1 MSINP
6 TQLSNRAIPNVVE
19 VQRPETKSE
28 TTLPKPAKITEII
41 PANAASKFMSSPN
54 KLASRLDRLVGGLAP
69 RGGGGGSSDKTS
81 AKKTQ
86 KAKDKPQSEDDL
98 LTGLFKIFLAAL
110 KIPSKFEKMF
120 EGVTNAGLSLG
131 TGLEGIFQSTF
142 LGIEDLV
149 YLVIVIY
156 TIASKYFNCFILF
169 LVNLPSCFISHVI
182 TCVFSVLYL
191 IFPLTAWIFRTLTG
205 FDLMP
210 HFDKA
215 FEVIYDGDDM
225 LAKVIGFNFLKF
237 PPSIIKQ
244 CYTCNGKVIKLRDI
258 LKDVSKI
265 KDVGDKIAYDMTKTV
280 PRFMKPAMP
289 YIYKTANAVDEVFFQ

>member
-28 TTLPKPAKITEII
+28 TTLPKPAKITEIV

-86 KAKDKPQSEDDL
+86 KAKEKPQSEDDL

-244 CYTCNGKVIKLRDI
+244 C
-258 LKDVSKI
+258 
-265 KDVGDKIAYDMTKTV
+265 
-280 PRFMKPAMP
+280 
-289 YIYKTANAVDEVFFQ
+289 

>member
-28 TTLPKPAKITEII
+28 TTLPKPAKITEIV

-86 KAKDKPQSEDDL
+86 KAKEKPQSEDDL

-225 LAKVIGFNFLKF
+225 LAKVIGSNFLKF

>member
-1 MSINP
+1 
-6 TQLSNRAIPNVVE
+6 VVE
-19 VQRPETKSE
+19 VQQPETKSE
-28 TTLPKPAKITEII
+28 TTLPKPAGITEII
-41 PANAASKFMSSPN
+41 PANSASKFMSSPN
-54 KLASRLDRLVGGLAP
+54 KMASRLDRLVGGLKP
-69 RGGGGGSSDKTS
+69 RDDGGGGSSGG
-81 AKKTQ
+81 APPKKTQ
-86 KAKDKPQSEDDL
+86 QNKPGPQSEDDL

-131 TGLEGIFQSTF
+131 TGLEGIFQSSV

-191 IFPLTAWIFRTLTG
+191 IFPLTAWIFRMLTG

-258 LKDVSKI
+258 LTDVSKI

-280 PRFMKPAMP
+280 PRLMKPAMP
-289 YIYKTANAVDEVFFQ
+289 FIYKTASAVDEVFFQ